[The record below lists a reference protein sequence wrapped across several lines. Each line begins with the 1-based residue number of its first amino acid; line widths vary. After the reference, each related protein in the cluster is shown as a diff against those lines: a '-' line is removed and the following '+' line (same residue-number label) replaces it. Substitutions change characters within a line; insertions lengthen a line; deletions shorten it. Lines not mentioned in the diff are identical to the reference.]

1 MKRPAWFVVTMAA
14 LLAASAAT
22 ARPAQAGAGD
32 SGASAF
38 AGVLDAVPS
47 GGPALPAFEM
57 GAAEDGGGAAIF
69 ASRGGIGRASIRRRP
84 RDRWRERD
92 RGTSRYGSFSQ
103 IHGGFFDPEDE
114 SSTGALFGFR
124 GGTAVDEHIQLGV
137 GFDWSHRS
145 DRSTAV
151 VSQEPLPGGGTTVR
165 RLELARSSS
174 DLLPFMAFIQFA
186 PGGTGGGVTPY
197 FGLGGGYEVLF
208 VSAEDFAS
216 GLDYDATFG
225 GWGWQAWGGLS
236 VPLSG
241 RSSVNVEVYSNQAEV
256 ARDVEDPI
264 DGYELRELVN
274 VDGMGMRFG
283 LNWGF

>member
-1 MKRPAWFVVTMAA
+1 MWEDKPMKRSILSVVTLAA
-14 LLAASAAT
+14 LLAASTAT
-22 ARPAQAGAGD
+22 AR
-32 SGASAF
+32 SAF
-38 AGVLDAVPS
+38 AGTDGTAAS
-47 GGPALPAFEM
+47 AFGGALALPVFEM
-57 GAAEDGGGAAIF
+57 SAGEDAGDASLFAARE
-69 ASRGGIGRASIRRRP
+69 GISHRSIRRRP
-84 RDRWRERD
+84 RDRWRDRD
-92 RGTSRYGSFSQ
+92 RGYGRYGGFSQ
-103 IHGGFFDPEDE
+103 IHGGFYDPEDE

-124 GGTAVDEHIQLGV
+124 GGTDVDEHIQLGV

-151 VSQEPLPGGGTTVR
+151 ISEEPLPGGGTTVR

-186 PGGTGGGVTPY
+186 PGGRGGVQPY

-264 DGYELRELVN
+264 GGYEVRELVN
-274 VDGMGMRFG
+274 VDGVGMRFG
-283 LNWGF
+283 LRWGF